1 MKQMNLLYFS
11 LAQGVSRLSSCI
23 TEPNTRG
30 STSQLIR
37 KRDPLHISAF
47 FYSPPQHTAKC
58 RPSNCPSDALS
69 WSGGPQI
76 IWVSTTFDLAQNLRL
91 KRSWLL
97 QVFLPH
103 TKLLVNIL
111 HVCPT
116 SLQIRSWVDTAEA
129 ITALCKVR
137 HQVIH
142 VENNLRA
149 RKKEEEKMG
158 GKLYIVALTMSNVS
172 KLVWLYQVL
181 ARGGD
186 GSRVE
191 QYDQDICL
199 QCYQRE
205 HCLCLR
211 LLSSSLKH

>member
-158 GKLYIVALTMSNVS
+158 GKALHSCSDHV
-172 KLVWLYQVL
+172 
-181 ARGGD
+181 
-186 GSRVE
+186 
-191 QYDQDICL
+191 
-199 QCYQRE
+199 QCFQASVTV
-205 HCLCLR
+205 
-211 LLSSSLKH
+211 SSSCQRRRWLQSRAVWPRHLSPVLSEGTLFVLKTAV